1 MARPPAALTRLL
13 DLGLRRP
20 LSVLAVTVLTV
31 ALSLVLAAR
40 LELRTGLG
48 DLLPE
53 GRESVEVA
61 AAVAERLPTTSTL
74 AIVAEGDDPE
84 ALAAWLEGAV
94 ARLEVLDSPLIGRVE
109 AGRGDAAAFVA
120 RHALLY
126 AALSDLEE
134 ARDAARERFAFEIH
148 ERAGMLLSEEREP
161 WTTTITGTLPD
172 HADGVDASRYLDRER
187 GVAAVLVRTPVGAGD
202 LERTAALGALIRE
215 AVGPPP
221 PGIALSIGGDLATA
235 AETYAQI
242 RDDLRHV
249 GAAGVALVLAVVLIF
264 FRRLR
269 PVIAMVV
276 TIAVGASWTFAAAY
290 LLVGHL
296 NTATG
301 FLFSIVVGNG
311 INFSIIFAARYLNAR
326 REHEVEASLR
336 DALARAW
343 LPTLVAAGAAS
354 AAYGSLAVTEFRG
367 FRHFGVIGGAG
378 MLLCWLAT
386 FVVTPPMLVLFERHR
401 PLAERVH
408 RANLGRADVA
418 RLASST
424 PGASPKGSSRAPRAL
439 GRAVAIPI
447 LHPRTTLALAALIA
461 VGAAFLAGHYLADP
475 LEYDLRRIDNR
486 PADVP
491 SEARRL
497 APILDALVGRQG
509 QDGVAIAVDDVAQVA
524 PLVAALE
531 RRRAEAPEPPFSRVV
546 TAFDLLPDRQRDK
559 LAVIAELRE
568 VFERARRH
576 GMVPPAEE
584 ARLASL
590 FALPDRPIG
599 LDDLPESLARPFT
612 ERDGTRGRLVYV
624 VPVEGESVWDGRY
637 LVRWSASFRR
647 VVLPDGSV
655 VRGSGR
661 SVVFADLLQAIAEEA
676 PKAIATS
683 FLLTLSLLA
692 FAFRGRE
699 ALFVMLSVVLGLT
712 LLLASLSFLGTSLVA
727 PFAIAPLRLNFLD
740 FVALPLTIGIGAD
753 YAVNVARGLDP
764 RRAEASLRETGGAV
778 VACSLT
784 TILGYGALTL
794 SVNGAI
800 HSFGLAASAGEVAC
814 LFTALVVLPALL
826 SRRWRPKAG

>member
-13 DLGLRRP
+13 ELGLRRP
-20 LSVLAVTVLTV
+20 LSVLAVTALTV
-31 ALSLVLAAR
+31 ALSLAFAAR

-74 AIVAEGDDPE
+74 ALVAEGDDPE
-84 ALAAWLEGAV
+84 ALAAWLESTGP
-94 ARLEVLDSPLIGRVE
+94 RLEALDSPLIGRVE
-109 AGRGDAAAFVA
+109 VGRGDARAFVT

-126 AALSDLEE
+126 AALSDLEQ

-148 ERAGMLLSEEREP
+148 ERAGMLLAEEREP
-161 WTTTITGTLPD
+161 WTATIEQALPD
-172 HADGVDASRYLDRER
+172 PPDGASATHYLDRER

-202 LERTAALGALIRE
+202 LERTAALRELIRE
-215 AVGPPP
+215 TVGPSP
-221 PGIALSIGGDLATA
+221 PGISLSIGGDLATA

-242 RDDLRHV
+242 RDDLREV
-249 GAAGVALVLAVVLIF
+249 GAAGVALVLAVVLLF

-269 PVIAMVV
+269 PVVAMVF

-326 REHEVEASLR
+326 RDQEVEPSLR
-336 DALARAW
+336 EALARAW

-367 FRHFGVIGGAG
+367 FRHFGVIGGVG

-386 FVVTPPMLVLFERHR
+386 FVVMPPILVLFERHR
-401 PLAERVH
+401 PLA
-408 RANLGRADVA
+408 G
-418 RLASST
+418 
-424 PGASPKGSSRAPRAL
+424 PKGSARTPRAL
-439 GRAVAIPI
+439 GRAFAFPFVHA
-447 LHPRTTLALAALIA
+447 RTTLAIAALLALCATVLAA
-461 VGAAFLAGHYLADP
+461 GYLADP

-486 PADVP
+486 PAELP

-497 APILDALVGRQG
+497 APILDGLVGRQG
-509 QDGVAIAVDDVAQVA
+509 QDGVAIAVDDLAQV
-524 PLVAALE
+524 PSLVAALE
-531 RRRAEAPEPPFSRVV
+531 RRRTEAPEPPFSRVV
-546 TAFDLLPDRQRDK
+546 TAFDLLPDRQGDK
-559 LAVIAELRE
+559 LAVIAELRA

-576 GMVPPAEE
+576 GMIPPAEE

-590 FALPDRPIG
+590 FAFARRPIG

-624 VPVEGESVWDGRY
+624 VPAEGESVWDGRY
-637 LVRWSASFRR
+637 LVRWAASFRR
-647 VVLPDGSV
+647 VVLPDGSL

-661 SVVFADLLQAIAEEA
+661 SVVFADLLEAIAEEA

-692 FAFRGRE
+692 FAFRGRQ
-699 ALFVMLSVVLGLT
+699 ALVVMLSVVLGLT
-712 LLLASLSFLGTSLVA
+712 LLLASLSFLGTRLGD

-764 RRAEASLRETGGAV
+764 RRAEASIRETGGAV

-784 TILGYGALTL
+784 TIFGYGALTL

-826 SRRWRPKAG
+826 AGRQKEG